1 MSNYQYFKGSPTET
15 ILLKDNG
22 QSACPYVPPMKYP
35 HPTITGQS
43 IMGRIPCTSL
53 CPLVEFDE
61 GNGIWTINC
70 GAQIREFKVT
80 EFQMEE
86 PKSSVFS
93 I

>member
-35 HPTITGQS
+35 HPTIAGQT

-53 CPLVEFDE
+53 CPLAEFE
-61 GNGIWTINC
+61 EENGTWTINC
-70 GAQIREFKVT
+70 GAKPLI
-80 EFQMEE
+80 FQVSQFVVEE
-86 PKSSVFS
+86 KSPFS
-93 I
+93 IS